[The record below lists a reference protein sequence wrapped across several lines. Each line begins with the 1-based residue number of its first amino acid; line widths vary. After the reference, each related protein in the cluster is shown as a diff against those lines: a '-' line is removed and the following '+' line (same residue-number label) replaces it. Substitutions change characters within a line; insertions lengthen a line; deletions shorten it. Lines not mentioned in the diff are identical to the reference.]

1 MPYDSK
7 TTQDN
12 LEYVLDIATYQ
23 NVDAEKE
30 LTEILN
36 DELTK
41 TTHSLKTVLERLSKI
56 SAYMQELTEQEEKLL
71 SELTGDMVKDQAPS
85 LKRDKPKGLL
95 QNLVTLC
102 DILDKKMSE
111 YQKNIESLKNII
123 G

>member
-41 TTHSLKTVLERLSKI
+41 TTHCKI
-56 SAYMQELTEQEEKLL
+56 HQE
-71 SELTGDMVKDQAPS
+71 
-85 LKRDKPKGLL
+85 
-95 QNLVTLC
+95 
-102 DILDKKMSE
+102 
-111 YQKNIESLKNII
+111 
-123 G
+123 